1 MVKKPSKPA
10 SEIPMDAA
18 SKAASQPES
27 ATPLDT
33 KHQQRLLNIFSDAF
47 NPVLSSEEFPDLLQ
61 EIKQALYNRDFATA
75 FGREAY
81 LEAYAAR
88 WSPTRTLCYATVFLG
103 IRQFLEELKSS
114 GHEKI
119 AGNPDETQ
127 SEGWQNLASTTK
139 VDASSSATSQDSS
152 NHKILK
158 VLSIGG
164 CVAEQLALASYLHDT
179 SSQAA
184 LTLLDSAPWSAIT
197 SRLQTHITTPPQLSK
212 YASASAKAAN
222 EALLE
227 PSQLSVRFVRRDVLE
242 LEGPELADLAGREP
256 LVVTL
261 MFTLNELYTNGGVG
275 KTTRF
280 LKRLEAIL
288 PSGSLLLVVDSPG
301 SYSEAEIGREKKR
314 YPMQWLLDHT
324 LFEKGAPSMKWERL
338 ERQDSVW
345 FRLPEDLSYPIQLE
359 NMRYQMHLYR
369 REEVLE

>member
-1 MVKKPSKPA
+1 MVKEPSKPA
-10 SEIPMDAA
+10 SETPTDAT
-18 SKAASQPES
+18 SRPASQPAS
-27 ATPLDT
+27 ASPPDT

-47 NPVLSSEEFPDLLQ
+47 NPVLSSEDFPDLLQ

-103 IRQFLEELKSS
+103 IRQFLEGLKSS
-114 GHEKI
+114 GHGKI
-119 AGNPDETQ
+119 AMNPDETQ
-127 SEGWQNLASTTK
+127 SEGGQDLASTTQ
-139 VDASSSATSQDSS
+139 VDASSSAITSDSS
-152 NHKILK
+152 KEKTLK

-164 CVAEQLALASYLHDT
+164 CVAEQLALASYLRIT

-184 LTLLDSAPWSAIT
+184 LTLLDSAPWSAVT

-227 PSQLSVRFVRRDVLE
+227 PSQLSMRFIRRDVLE
-242 LEGPELADLAGREP
+242 LEESDLADLAGKEP

-261 MFTLNELYTNGGVG
+261 LFTLNELYTSGGVG

-280 LKRLEAIL
+280 LKRLEAVV

-324 LFEKGAPSMKWERL
+324 LFEKGAPSVKWEKL
-338 ERQDSVW
+338 EWQDSVW